1 MYKII
6 ILFTLSPLIRSCNA
20 AVLFQ
25 AAFLGWLDPRD
36 MQLPTPPTLPWV
48 RVCFPRHQDIPPIST
63 GDHLALFP
71 VHTRRLSPARVKLKP
86 RNVYHLQTTLQ
97 TTVEYV
103 LIVKVNC
110 WCCYANTHVK
120 TWENIHTDV
129 FIINVSCVYI
139 MNNYNICYVKSKGF

>member
-1 MYKII
+1 MPQFY
-6 ILFTLSPLIRSCNA
+6 F
-20 AVLFQ
+20 
-25 AAFLGWLDPRD
+25 
-36 MQLPTPPTLPWV
+36 
-48 RVCFPRHQDIPPIST
+48 
-63 GDHLALFP
+63 
-71 VHTRRLSPARVKLKP
+71 RRLSWDGSTPGICNYQPRLPSRGSEYVSPATKISRPSVRGTTWHYFRSTPGDFPSARVKLKP

-139 MNNYNICYVKSKGF
+139 MNNYNICSVKSKGF

>member
-6 ILFTLSPLIRSCNA
+6 ILFTLSPLIRSCNS

-48 RVCFPRHQDIPPIST
+48 RVCFPRHQDIPQIST

-139 MNNYNICYVKSKGF
+139 MNNYNICSVKSKGF

>member
-1 MYKII
+1 MTVDIYKFFMTKNHRTILGFLLKSTSLQIDKFTMYKII

-71 VHTRRLSPARVKLKP
+71 VHTRRLSPRP
-86 RNVYHLQTTLQ
+86 CQ
-97 TTVEYV
+97 
-103 LIVKVNC
+103 
-110 WCCYANTHVK
+110 VK
-120 TWENIHTDV
+120 TQE
-129 FIINVSCVYI
+129 CLPLA
-139 MNNYNICYVKSKGF
+139 NNFTNNC